1 MKRTAKRM
9 LLAGILAGALAAGA
23 VGAAAYADVPES
35 HWASTEIR
43 YVTER
48 GLFKG
53 RTAETFAPSDS
64 LTRGQL
70 AAVLHRYAG
79 EPEPE
84 APMPYVDVPE
94 GMYYYNPIR
103 WAAEQGIF
111 PEERRTADRLEPD
124 GTVTRAEF
132 AVMVYRFHVS
142 QGGKA
147 ADGIRETGFTDMDNT
162 TAEVR
167 EAVLGWA
174 VPHGILR
181 GTTAATMNP
190 DGRLTRAHV
199 AAILYR
205 YDTSGLATWNS
216 PASGGDGNSPASGTA
231 DRENHGGTDSAYEIT
246 MDVPEIMKPTDRFAP
261 SPVTRPLQ
269 ERVRWEYATSNPA
282 VLTLERSGDGRAILT
297 AKAPGTATVTAV
309 NTLDG
314 RSITRT
320 VTVRTLDIN
329 ARMETRLEIVRL
341 VNQLRQEHGLN
352 TLTVNDALMKAA
364 QAYAEKNPPD
374 HDFTLSEPLCDAF
387 GYHCVHIEN
396 LAWNFEGAAD
406 TVQGWIDSPG
416 HYRTMLLEGYDEVGV
431 GAAENGCY
439 ALFLGISDMPR
450 G

>member
-1 MKRTAKRM
+1 MRRTVKRM
-9 LLAGILAGALAAGA
+9 LLAGILAGAMTAGA
-23 VGAAAYADVPES
+23 VGAAAYADVPDS
-35 HWASTEIR
+35 HWASAEIR

-48 GLFKG
+48 GLFRG

-84 APMPYVDVPE
+84 APMLYGDVPE

-103 WAAEQGIF
+103 WAAEQDIF
-111 PEERRTADRLEPD
+111 DASHRTADRLDPD

-132 AVMVYRFHVS
+132 SVMLYRFHIS
-142 QGGKA
+142 QCGGA
-147 ADGIRETGFTDMDNT
+147 EATGTANSTAGFTDMDSAT
-162 TAEVR
+162 GEVR

-181 GTTAATMNP
+181 GTTATTMNP

-199 AAILYR
+199 AAMLYR
-205 YDTSGLATWNS
+205 YDTSGLATWSN
-216 PASGGDGNSPASGTA
+216 PASGTA
-231 DRENHGGTDSAYEIT
+231 DRENPSDYEII
-246 MDVPEIMKPTDRFAP
+246 MDVPEIMKPTDRRAL
-261 SPVTRPLQ
+261 SPVTRPMQ
-269 ERVRWEYATSNPA
+269 ERVQWEYTTSAPA
-282 VLTLERSGDGRAILT
+282 VLAVERAGDGQTVLT
-297 AKAPGTATVTAV
+297 AKSPGTATVTAV

-314 RSITRT
+314 RSVTRT
-320 VTVRTLDIN
+320 VLVRNLDIN

-352 TLTVNDALMKAA
+352 TLTINDALMKAA

-387 GYHCVHIEN
+387 GYHCVHTEN